1 MDGMATWTDGP
12 EYAPLARPE
21 AFVEPDVAPLSAAPD
36 AAPPVT
42 LDARPVP
49 EFAPAEHGVPLD
61 MLAPSAAA
69 PRDPREPFEV
79 VSTPMTAWQ
88 PPVPDDAPTH
98 ATTVPPLAVSAATAD
113 GAPGTTAVAG
123 GIPGAAGGQ
132 EPRPAMGPDGFPR
145 LDTGSAWRGAHAST
159 TQPPAPAPWTPQQPF
174 HPSAWP
180 PPQAAPPPPRGQ
192 PRTVGL
198 AEIAMAVTPGVLIC
212 LGVGATV
219 TPLSLPLYLVAMA
232 LASRV
237 AYRRA
242 AIARAFS
249 IGLFAVLALG
259 LAAMIWSQGTFDV
272 FGWYTSSMDW
282 ARWANVAMA
291 LYALI
296 SVSQAMH
303 KGEEPDPR

>member
-1 MDGMATWTDGP
+1 MKAMATWTDGP

-21 AFVEPDVAPLSAAPD
+21 AFVEPDVAPLSAEPD
-36 AAPPVT
+36 AAAPPVT

-61 MLAPSAAA
+61 RLAPSAAA

-88 PPVPDDAPTH
+88 PPVPDDATAH
-98 ATTVPPLAVSAATAD
+98 ATIPPS
-113 GAPGTTAVAG
+113 GGT
-123 GIPGAAGGQ
+123 PGAASGQ

-145 LDTGSAWRGAHAST
+145 LDTGSAWRSAHAST

-180 PPQAAPPPPRGQ
+180 PPQAAPPAHRGQ

-198 AEIAMAVTPGVLIC
+198 TEIAMAVTPGVLIC

-259 LAAMIWSQGTFDV
+259 LVTMIWSQGTFDV
-272 FGWYTSSMDW
+272 FGWYTASMDW

-291 LYALI
+291 LHALI